1 MLKISAHKESFT
13 SIKADVAIVF
23 VINKNTKHKWIDQK
37 FLHDLAYQHKSPV
50 LHQQAKTLYIPLGSL
65 EVDSMREAGAT
76 AIKTLKSY
84 PFKSAKIGFYT
95 LPKSS
100 DTSIMAAFTLGAL
113 LGDYSFDTFLSKKQS
128 SSLREILIS
137 LESYDTDSAGATK
150 ERVQD
155 FSKQLDEIKII
166 TKSVN
171 ITRDL
176 VNTPPQ
182 IATPKYLANYA
193 QDLIKGT
200 NLSCKILKKQEL
212 KKEKMGAYLAVA
224 KASSKSPRLIHLS
237 YKPKNPQKK
246 VVLVG
251 KGLTYDSGGLSLK
264 PSDYMTTMKADKS
277 GGCAVLGIMLAAEK
291 LGLPLEIHGIIG
303 ACENMIGG
311 NAYKP
316 DDVLIS
322 REGKSI
328 EIGNT
333 DAEGRLVLADCLS
346 YAQDLDPDVLI
357 DFATL
362 TGACVVGLGEYT
374 SGVMG
379 YNQKLQLDF
388 TQSALD
394 SGELVAILPFNR
406 HIKKLIESKIADVSN
421 VSSSRYGGAISAGM
435 FLGEFIRESYK
446 DKWLHIDIAGPAF
459 VAKEWD
465 INPYGAS
472 GAGVRM
478 GVRFLQDISKI
489 SKARKQ

>member
-76 AIKTLKSY
+76 AVKTLKSY

-113 LGDYSFDTFLSKKQS
+113 LGDYSFDTFLSKKQP

-322 REGKSI
+322 RERKKH
-328 EIGNT
+328 
-333 DAEGRLVLADCLS
+333 R
-346 YAQDLDPDVLI
+346 
-357 DFATL
+357 
-362 TGACVVGLGEYT
+362 
-374 SGVMG
+374 
-379 YNQKLQLDF
+379 
-388 TQSALD
+388 
-394 SGELVAILPFNR
+394 NR
-406 HIKKLIESKIADVSN
+406 QH
-421 VSSSRYGGAISAGM
+421 RC
-435 FLGEFIRESYK
+435 
-446 DKWLHIDIAGPAF
+446 
-459 VAKEWD
+459 
-465 INPYGAS
+465 
-472 GAGVRM
+472 
-478 GVRFLQDISKI
+478 
-489 SKARKQ
+489 

>member
-1 MLKISAHKESFT
+1 MLKVSAHKESFAQL
-13 SIKADVAIVF
+13 KADVAIVL
-23 VINKNTKHKWIDQK
+23 IIKKKTKHKWIDQE
-37 FLHDLAYQHKSPV
+37 FLRALDYQAKSP
-50 LHQQAKTLYIPLGSL
+50 LYHQQAKTLYIPLESL
-65 EVDSMREAGAT
+65 DVDSMREAGAT
-76 AIKTLKSY
+76 TIKALKSY
-84 PFKSAKIGFYT
+84 PFKSAKIGFYAQDS
-95 LPKSS
+95 KHNS
-100 DTSIMAAFTLGAL
+100 DATMLAYALGAM
-113 LGDYSFDTFLSKKQS
+113 LGGYSFDKFLSKKQPS
-128 SSLREILIS
+128 ALREMLIS
-137 LESYDTDSAGATK
+137 LESYTTDSVSATK
-150 ERVQD
+150 ERAQH
-155 FSKQLDEIKII
+155 FSKQLDEMKII
-166 TKSVN
+166 AHSVN
-171 ITRDL
+171 IARDL

-182 IATPKYLANYA
+182 IATPKYLASYA
-193 QDLIKGT
+193 QELVKDT
-200 NLSCKILKKQEL
+200 ALSCKILKKQEL
-212 KKEKMGAYLAVA
+212 KKQKMGAYLAVA

-237 YKPKNPQKK
+237 YKPKNPKKK

-264 PSDYMTTMKADKS
+264 PSDYMVTMKADKS
-277 GGCAVLGIMLAAEK
+277 GGCAVLGIMNAVAK
-291 LGLPLEIHGIIG
+291 LELDIEIHGIIG

-346 YAQDLDPDVLI
+346 YAQDLEPDVLI

-472 GAGVRM
+472 GSGVRM
-478 GVRFLQDISKI
+478 GIQFLSDLSQRSK
-489 SKARKQ
+489 